1 MKLLACCIQKIG
13 FIQYEYLSGSSPVH
27 PVNHG
32 ASSVV
37 FTIKG
42 LVPLSSWLLRDQI
55 SNHLLTVPTFF
66 GHSACIL

>member
-1 MKLLACCIQKIG
+1 MKLLACYIQKNG
-13 FIQYEYLSGSSPVH
+13 FIQYKYLSGNSPVH

-42 LVPLSSWLLRDQI
+42 LVPLSLFSQRFI
-55 SNHLLTVPTFF
+55 LTVKRSNKQPFA
-66 GHSACIL
+66 HSQSQPF